1 MTDIHWWRQLSAD
14 WKSAFGTA
22 FFHYSNEPTAEE
34 LAQLYQTTVLR
45 FSGPAAPY
53 PNMAFELSD
62 LSGIAPLHNLELLVA
77 THHQINNIEAL
88 SSLKK
93 MKNLFLFN
101 NKIQSL
107 KGIESLTALEQLY
120 VQCNRIESLEPIKSL
135 SNLRE
140 VYIHDNHLSTL
151 EGLTEE
157 HSEKLTKFFCMPG
170 NSLPQKEII
179 RVENNLGIRCR
190 AL

>member
-1 MTDIHWWRQLSAD
+1 MTDIHWWNQLSAD
-14 WKSAFGTA
+14 WKFAFETV
-22 FFHYSNEPTAEE
+22 FFHHSNEPTAEE
-34 LAQLYQTTVLR
+34 FSQLYQTPVLR

-77 THHQINNIEAL
+77 THHQVINIESL
-88 SSLKK
+88 SSLRK
-93 MKNLFLFN
+93 MKNLFLSN
-101 NKIQSL
+101 NRIQSL
-107 KGIESLTALEQLY
+107 QGIESLTALEQLY
-120 VQCNRIESLEPIKSL
+120 VQFNRIESLKPIESL
-135 SNLRE
+135 LNLKE
-140 VYIHDNHLSTL
+140 VYIHDNHLSSL

-157 HSEKLTKFFCMPG
+157 HSEKLTKFFCMLG

-190 AL
+190 ML